1 MVITMC
7 CHVLLLMMMACRRV
21 APMRGV
27 RAGAIAEGGGA
38 HPALRNAEYLSSP
51 ARCVQCGAR
60 CAAPR
65 PPRGCVG
72 VWWAS

>member
-27 RAGAIAEGGGA
+27 RAGAIAEGGG
-38 HPALRNAEYLSSP
+38 R
-51 ARCVQCGAR
+51 
-60 CAAPR
+60 APCT
-65 PPRGCVG
+65 P
-72 VWWAS
+72 